1 MSLQPRW
8 YQSEANDAVW
18 KYMAAKSGNP
28 VVVLPTGAGKSLLI
42 ALLIRQAL
50 EFGGRV
56 IVLAHRKELLQQ
68 NADEIRGL
76 IPGVDVGIYSAGLK
90 SREIHNAV
98 VVAGIQSVFR
108 KAEDLGRRHLILVD
122 EAHLI
127 SDLEESMYGQFLA
140 AMKANEGLRIVGLTA
155 TAFRTGTGPICGP
168 ERIFQRVV
176 FEAKT
181 AQLIAEGFL
190 CPITNKVAEA
200 EVNTDKVGLRGG
212 EFVESEM
219 QAAFD
224 VDEKVQ
230 AACAEILDKTQERHS
245 ILVFASGIHHA
256 EQIAELLP
264 GSAVVTGETLP
275 IERAETLRRFV
286 AGELRF
292 LVNVDVL
299 STGFNAR
306 CVDAIA
312 ILRAT
317 MSPGLFCQ
325 MVGRG
330 LRLHESKA
338 NCIAEG
344 QRVLTDHGLVE
355 IQNITEAMKIWDG
368 IEFVSHCGI
377 VLRGEMPV
385 ISYAGLIATEDH
397 NVWTKEGWKKTGE
410 CSIKQIPIA
419 VTGMDRKGIKLSDG
433 YFRDSYSCWREEQA
447 VFNDHVQRVWE
458 KRKEGS
464 GHNKVK
470 NGWMQK
476 VWKKTQLSK
485 ALFRCSKMAA
495 DAMYIRKG
503 KVHKPQQQLMEKLWR
518 AWNNIRIRFSKFNGC
533 LPDEKLFD
541 HTGSGDRPNQQ
552 RSRLCAGEYSSC
564 ERKSKCEQQERQRRN
579 EKNAQVQNDV
589 STCELRGQHFSTPTN
604 DHDVCGGNCK
614 IQQKVMQAKRRV
626 WDIVNCGPRNRF
638 TCEGLLVSNCTLLD
652 FGGNIAR
659 HGSIDDENFGRSEGK
674 GRAGVAAENGR
685 GKRCP
690 SCELD
695 VSPSTVV
702 CPECNFIFPR
712 ERELKHDITADETS
726 QLTGATPPEEWE
738 VRDVVVRVHTK
749 KDDSEAPQTV
759 RVDYVCNPI
768 KSSKIDNDCKYQCG
782 ATTGTTRTNGPHVE
796 LICDGCG
803 KHQKFVPKS
812 SVEQAG
818 NLATITIPEWTCP
831 GHQGFA
837 RLKFLAWWDAR
848 SLCDPPDNAT
858 DAVALI
864 NMGVCR
870 RPVRITT
877 KKDGRWHRITECA
890 FESEKPTELAQ
901 QEETKVYSGIED
913 DCPF

>member
-1 MSLQPRW
+1 MLTPRW
-8 YQSEANDAVW
+8 YQSQANAAVW
-18 KYMAAKSGNP
+18 EYLGSKSGNC
-28 VVVLPTGAGKSLLI
+28 VAVLPTGAGKSLLI
-42 ALLIRQAL
+42 ALLIQQAL

-56 IVLAHRKELLQQ
+56 VVLAHRKELLQQ

-90 SREIHNAV
+90 KKEIHNAV

-108 KAEDLGRRHLILVD
+108 KAEDLGRRHLVLVD
-122 EAHLI
+122 ECHLC
-127 SDLEESMYGQFLA
+127 SDLEESMYSMFLN
-140 AMKANEGLRIVGLTA
+140 AMKQQEGLRIVGLSA
-155 TAFRTGTGPICGP
+155 TPFRTGTGPICGP
-168 ERIFQRVV
+168 DRIFQRVV

-230 AACAEILDKTQERHS
+230 AACAEILEKTQGRHS
-245 ILVFASGIHHA
+245 VLVFASGIHHA

-299 STGFNAR
+299 TTGFNAK

-377 VLRGEMPV
+377 VLRGEKPV
-385 ISYAGLIATEDH
+385 IVYAGLTSTGDH
-397 NVWTKEGWKKTGE
+397 NVWTKEGWKKAGE
-410 CSIKQIPIA
+410 CAVKQIPVA
-419 VTGMDRKGIKLSDG
+419 VTGMAELEIKLSDC
-433 YFRDSYSCWREEQA
+433 YFRNSYSSWQEEQA
-447 VFNDHVQRVWE
+447 VLDDCLRGVREERE
-458 KRKEGS
+458 KGC
-464 GHNKVK
+464 GYTQNK
-470 NGWMQK
+470 NCWLQE
-476 VWKKTQLSK
+476 VWKKTKLSE
-485 ALFRCSKMAA
+485 AVSWCSEMAFSK
-495 DAMYIRKG
+495 MYIRKG
-503 KVHKPQQQLMEKLWR
+503 QVHKPQQQLMEKLWR

-533 LPDEKLFD
+533 LPDGKLFD

-552 RSRLCAGEYSSC
+552 RSGLCAREYQGREC
-564 ERKSKCEQQERQRRN
+564 KAECEQQERQRRN
-579 EKNAQVQNDV
+579 STNAQVQAHV
-589 STCELRGQHFSTPTN
+589 SRNKICGQHVIWTSKDN
-604 DHDVCGGNCK
+604 DFQGSHLKVSH
-614 IQQKVMQAKRRV
+614 KVMQAKRRV

-759 RVDYVCNPI
+759 RVDYVC
-768 KSSKIDNDCKYQCG
+768 
-782 ATTGTTRTNGPHVE
+782 
-796 LICDGCG
+796 G
-803 KHQKFVPKS
+803 KAGVK
-812 SVEQAG
+812 G
-818 NLATITIPEWTCP
+818 NLTTITIPEWICP
-831 GHQGFA
+831 GHPSGNFA
-837 RLKFLAWWDAR
+837 RSKFLAWWDAR

-858 DAVALI
+858 DAVLLI

-913 DCPF
+913 DLPF

>member
-1 MSLQPRW
+1 MEKVTLTPRY
-8 YQSEANDAVW
+8 YQSEGNAAVW
-18 KYMAAKSGNP
+18 AYMAAKSGNP

-42 ALLIRQAL
+42 ALLIQQAL

-56 IVLAHRKELLQQ
+56 VVLAHRKELLQQ

-98 VVAGIQSVFR
+98 VVAGIQSVYR

-168 ERIFQRVV
+168 DRIFQRVV

-212 EFVESEM
+212 EFIESEL

-230 AACAEILDKTQERHS
+230 AACAEILEKTQDRHS

-299 STGFNAR
+299 TTGFNAK

-330 LRLHESKA
+330 LRLHESK
-338 NCIAEG
+338 
-344 QRVLTDHGLVE
+344 
-355 IQNITEAMKIWDG
+355 QNT
-368 IEFVSHCGI
+368 
-377 VLRGEMPV
+377 L
-385 ISYAGLIATEDH
+385 
-397 NVWTKEGWKKTGE
+397 
-410 CSIKQIPIA
+410 
-419 VTGMDRKGIKLSDG
+419 
-433 YFRDSYSCWREEQA
+433 
-447 VFNDHVQRVWE
+447 
-458 KRKEGS
+458 
-464 GHNKVK
+464 
-470 NGWMQK
+470 
-476 VWKKTQLSK
+476 
-485 ALFRCSKMAA
+485 
-495 DAMYIRKG
+495 
-503 KVHKPQQQLMEKLWR
+503 
-518 AWNNIRIRFSKFNGC
+518 
-533 LPDEKLFD
+533 
-541 HTGSGDRPNQQ
+541 
-552 RSRLCAGEYSSC
+552 
-564 ERKSKCEQQERQRRN
+564 
-579 EKNAQVQNDV
+579 
-589 STCELRGQHFSTPTN
+589 
-604 DHDVCGGNCK
+604 
-614 IQQKVMQAKRRV
+614 
-626 WDIVNCGPRNRF
+626 
-638 TCEGLLVSNCTLLD
+638 LLD

-674 GRAGVAAENGR
+674 GRDGVAAQNGR
-685 GKRCP
+685 GKKCP
-690 SCELD
+690 ACELD
-695 VSPSTVV
+695 VAVASTV
-702 CPECNFIFPR
+702 CPECNFLFPR
-712 ERELKHDITADETS
+712 NIEPKHETTADETS
-726 QLTGATPPEEWE
+726 QLTGAMPPEEW
-738 VRDVVVRVHTK
+738 DVKDVIVKVHTK
-749 KDDSEAPQTV
+749 KDDEEAPQTV
-759 RVDYVCNPI
+759 RVDYVV
-768 KSSKIDNDCKYQCG
+768 SK
-782 ATTGTTRTNGPHVE
+782 TGE
-796 LICDGCG
+796 
-803 KHQKFVPKS
+803 
-812 SVEQAG
+812 AG
-818 NLATITIPEWTCP
+818 NLAQHVIPEWVCP
-831 GHQGFA
+831 GHTGFA
-837 RLKFLAWWDAR
+837 RSKFLAWWDAR
-848 SLCDPPDNAT
+848 SICDPPDNAP

-864 NMGVCR
+864 NIGVCR

-901 QEETKVYSGIED
+901 QEETRVFSGVED

>member
-1 MSLQPRW
+1 MLAPRW
-8 YQSEANDAVW
+8 YQSQANAAVW
-18 KYMAAKSGNP
+18 EYLGSKSGNC
-28 VVVLPTGAGKSLLI
+28 VAVLPTGAGKSLLI
-42 ALLIRQAL
+42 ALLIQQAL

-56 IVLAHRKELLQQ
+56 VVLAHRKELLQQ

-98 VVAGIQSVFR
+98 VVAGIQSVYR

-155 TAFRTGTGPICGP
+155 TPFRTGAGPICGP
-168 ERIFQRVV
+168 DRIFQRVV

-200 EVNTDKVGLRGG
+200 EVNTDEVSLRGG

-275 IERAETLRRFV
+275 IERAEILRRFV

-299 STGFNAR
+299 TTGFNAK

-338 NCIAEG
+338 NC
-344 QRVLTDHGLVE
+344 L
-355 IQNITEAMKIWDG
+355 
-368 IEFVSHCGI
+368 
-377 VLRGEMPV
+377 
-385 ISYAGLIATEDH
+385 
-397 NVWTKEGWKKTGE
+397 
-410 CSIKQIPIA
+410 
-419 VTGMDRKGIKLSDG
+419 
-433 YFRDSYSCWREEQA
+433 
-447 VFNDHVQRVWE
+447 
-458 KRKEGS
+458 
-464 GHNKVK
+464 
-470 NGWMQK
+470 
-476 VWKKTQLSK
+476 
-485 ALFRCSKMAA
+485 
-495 DAMYIRKG
+495 
-503 KVHKPQQQLMEKLWR
+503 
-518 AWNNIRIRFSKFNGC
+518 
-533 LPDEKLFD
+533 
-541 HTGSGDRPNQQ
+541 
-552 RSRLCAGEYSSC
+552 
-564 ERKSKCEQQERQRRN
+564 
-579 EKNAQVQNDV
+579 
-589 STCELRGQHFSTPTN
+589 
-604 DHDVCGGNCK
+604 
-614 IQQKVMQAKRRV
+614 
-626 WDIVNCGPRNRF
+626 
-638 TCEGLLVSNCTLLD
+638 LLD

-759 RVDYVCNPI
+759 RVDYVC
-768 KSSKIDNDCKYQCG
+768 
-782 ATTGTTRTNGPHVE
+782 
-796 LICDGCG
+796 G
-803 KHQKFVPKS
+803 KAGVK
-812 SVEQAG
+812 G
-818 NLATITIPEWTCP
+818 NLTTITIPEWICP
-831 GHQGFA
+831 GHPSGNFA

-890 FESEKPTELAQ
+890 FELEKPTELAQ
-901 QEETKVYSGIED
+901 QEETKVFSGID
-913 DCPF
+913 DDLPF

>member
-1 MSLQPRW
+1 MQARW
-8 YQSEANDAVW
+8 YQQQANDSVW
-18 KYMAAKSGNP
+18 KYLAEKQGNC
-28 VVVLPTGAGKSLLI
+28 VVSLPTGAGKSLVIAMLI
-42 ALLIRQAL
+42 QQAL
-50 EFGGRV
+50 QFGAKIV
-56 IVLAHRKELLQQ
+56 VLAHRKELLQQ

-90 SREIHNAV
+90 KKEIHNAV

-122 EAHLI
+122 ECHLV
-127 SDLEESMYGQFLA
+127 SELEESMYKTFLQ
-140 AMKANEGLRIVGLTA
+140 AMLVNEGLRIVGLSA
-155 TAFRTGTGPICGP
+155 TPFRTGAGPICGP
-168 ERIFQRVV
+168 DRIFQRVV

-200 EVNTDKVGLRGG
+200 EVNTDKIGLRGG

-230 AACAEILDKTQERHS
+230 AACSEILNKTQGRHS
-245 ILVFASGIHHA
+245 VLVFASGVHHA

-299 STGFNAR
+299 TTGFNAR

-330 LRLHESKA
+330 LRLHPSK
-338 NCIAEG
+338 
-344 QRVLTDHGLVE
+344 
-355 IQNITEAMKIWDG
+355 
-368 IEFVSHCGI
+368 
-377 VLRGEMPV
+377 
-385 ISYAGLIATEDH
+385 
-397 NVWTKEGWKKTGE
+397 
-410 CSIKQIPIA
+410 
-419 VTGMDRKGIKLSDG
+419 
-433 YFRDSYSCWREEQA
+433 
-447 VFNDHVQRVWE
+447 
-458 KRKEGS
+458 
-464 GHNKVK
+464 
-470 NGWMQK
+470 
-476 VWKKTQLSK
+476 
-485 ALFRCSKMAA
+485 
-495 DAMYIRKG
+495 
-503 KVHKPQQQLMEKLWR
+503 
-518 AWNNIRIRFSKFNGC
+518 
-533 LPDEKLFD
+533 
-541 HTGSGDRPNQQ
+541 
-552 RSRLCAGEYSSC
+552 
-564 ERKSKCEQQERQRRN
+564 
-579 EKNAQVQNDV
+579 
-589 STCELRGQHFSTPTN
+589 
-604 DHDVCGGNCK
+604 
-614 IQQKVMQAKRRV
+614 
-626 WDIVNCGPRNRF
+626 VNC
-638 TCEGLLVSNCTLLD
+638 LLLD

-659 HGSIDDENFGRSEGK
+659 HGSIDDENFGRSQGS
-674 GRAGVAAENGR
+674 GRAGVAAQNGR
-685 GKRCP
+685 GKQCP

-695 VSPSTVV
+695 VSANAVV

-712 ERELKHDITADETS
+712 ERELKHETTADETS
-726 QLTGATPPEEWE
+726 QLTGAMPPETWD
-738 VRDVVVRVHTK
+738 VKDVVVKVHTK
-749 KDDSEAPQTV
+749 KDDEEAPQTV
-759 RVDYVCNPI
+759 RVDYVV
-768 KSSKIDNDCKYQCG
+768 SK
-782 ATTGTTRTNGPHVE
+782 TGE
-796 LICDGCG
+796 
-803 KHQKFVPKS
+803 
-812 SVEQAG
+812 AG
-818 NLATITIPEWTCP
+818 NLAQHVIPEWTCP

-837 RLKFLAWWDAR
+837 RSKFLAWWDAR

-890 FESEKPTELAQ
+890 FESEKPTEITT
-901 QEETKVYSGIED
+901 EEVRTFSGVDD

>member
-1 MSLQPRW
+1 MKTPVLSPRW
-8 YQSEANDAVW
+8 YQSQANDAVW
-18 KYMAAKSGNP
+18 KYLNEKSGNC
-28 VVVLPTGAGKSLLI
+28 VTVLPTGAGKSLLI
-42 ALLIRQAL
+42 ALLIKQAL

-56 IVLAHRKELLQQ
+56 VVLAHRKELLQQ

-90 SREIHNAV
+90 SREIHNTV

-122 EAHLI
+122 ECHLC
-127 SDLEESMYGQFLA
+127 SDLEESMYSTFLN
-140 AMKANEGLRIVGLTA
+140 AMKQQEGLRIVGLSA
-155 TAFRTGTGPICGP
+155 TPFRTGTGPICGP
-168 ERIFQRVV
+168 DRIFQRIV

-230 AACAEILDKTQERHS
+230 AACAEIIEKTQGRHS
-245 ILVFASGIHHA
+245 VLVFASGVHHA

-264 GSAVVTGETLP
+264 ESAVVTGETLP

-299 STGFNAR
+299 TTGFNAK

-330 LRLHESKA
+330 LRLHE
-338 NCIAEG
+338 G
-344 QRVLTDHGLVE
+344 
-355 IQNITEAMKIWDG
+355 
-368 IEFVSHCGI
+368 
-377 VLRGEMPV
+377 
-385 ISYAGLIATEDH
+385 
-397 NVWTKEGWKKTGE
+397 KT
-410 CSIKQIPIA
+410 
-419 VTGMDRKGIKLSDG
+419 
-433 YFRDSYSCWREEQA
+433 SC
-447 VFNDHVQRVWE
+447 
-458 KRKEGS
+458 
-464 GHNKVK
+464 
-470 NGWMQK
+470 
-476 VWKKTQLSK
+476 L
-485 ALFRCSKMAA
+485 
-495 DAMYIRKG
+495 
-503 KVHKPQQQLMEKLWR
+503 
-518 AWNNIRIRFSKFNGC
+518 
-533 LPDEKLFD
+533 
-541 HTGSGDRPNQQ
+541 
-552 RSRLCAGEYSSC
+552 
-564 ERKSKCEQQERQRRN
+564 
-579 EKNAQVQNDV
+579 
-589 STCELRGQHFSTPTN
+589 
-604 DHDVCGGNCK
+604 
-614 IQQKVMQAKRRV
+614 
-626 WDIVNCGPRNRF
+626 
-638 TCEGLLVSNCTLLD
+638 LLD
-652 FGGNIAR
+652 FGQNISR

-695 VSPSTVV
+695 VSPATVV

-712 ERELKHDITADETS
+712 DRELKHDITADETS
-726 QLTGATPPEEWE
+726 QLTGAIPPEEWE
-738 VRDVVVRVHTK
+738 VKDVVVRVHTK
-749 KDDSEAPQTV
+749 RDDEHAPQTV
-759 RVDYVCNPI
+759 RVDYVCG
-768 KSSKIDNDCKYQCG
+768 K
-782 ATTGTTRTNGPHVE
+782 TGV
-796 LICDGCG
+796 
-803 KHQKFVPKS
+803 
-812 SVEQAG
+812 AG
-818 NLATITIPEWTCP
+818 NLTTILIPEWTCP

-848 SLCDPPDNAT
+848 SICDPPDNAT

-877 KKDGRWHRITECA
+877 KKDGRWHRVTECF
-890 FESEKPTELAQ
+890 FESKKPTELAQ
-901 QEETKVYSGIED
+901 QEETKVFSGID
-913 DCPF
+913 DDLPF

>member
-1 MSLQPRW
+1 MQARW
-8 YQSEANDAVW
+8 YQQQANDSVW
-18 KYMAAKSGNP
+18 KYLAEKQGNC
-28 VVVLPTGAGKSLLI
+28 VVSLPTGAGKSLVIAMLI
-42 ALLIRQAL
+42 QQAL
-50 EFGGRV
+50 QFGAKIV
-56 IVLAHRKELLQQ
+56 VLAHRKELLQQ

-90 SREIHNAV
+90 KKEIHNAV

-122 EAHLI
+122 ECHLV
-127 SDLEESMYGQFLA
+127 SELEESMYKTFLQ
-140 AMKANEGLRIVGLTA
+140 AMLVNEGLRIVGLSA
-155 TAFRTGTGPICGP
+155 TPFRTGAGPICGP
-168 ERIFQRVV
+168 DRIFQRVV

-200 EVNTDKVGLRGG
+200 EVNTDKIGLRGG

-230 AACAEILDKTQERHS
+230 AACSEILNKTQGRHS
-245 ILVFASGIHHA
+245 VLVFASGVHHA

-299 STGFNAR
+299 TTGFNAR

-330 LRLHESKA
+330 LRLHDSKA
-338 NCIAEG
+338 NC
-344 QRVLTDHGLVE
+344 L
-355 IQNITEAMKIWDG
+355 
-368 IEFVSHCGI
+368 
-377 VLRGEMPV
+377 
-385 ISYAGLIATEDH
+385 
-397 NVWTKEGWKKTGE
+397 
-410 CSIKQIPIA
+410 
-419 VTGMDRKGIKLSDG
+419 
-433 YFRDSYSCWREEQA
+433 
-447 VFNDHVQRVWE
+447 
-458 KRKEGS
+458 
-464 GHNKVK
+464 
-470 NGWMQK
+470 
-476 VWKKTQLSK
+476 
-485 ALFRCSKMAA
+485 
-495 DAMYIRKG
+495 
-503 KVHKPQQQLMEKLWR
+503 
-518 AWNNIRIRFSKFNGC
+518 
-533 LPDEKLFD
+533 
-541 HTGSGDRPNQQ
+541 
-552 RSRLCAGEYSSC
+552 
-564 ERKSKCEQQERQRRN
+564 
-579 EKNAQVQNDV
+579 
-589 STCELRGQHFSTPTN
+589 
-604 DHDVCGGNCK
+604 
-614 IQQKVMQAKRRV
+614 
-626 WDIVNCGPRNRF
+626 
-638 TCEGLLVSNCTLLD
+638 LLD

-712 ERELKHDITADETS
+712 ERELKHDITADESS

-759 RVDYVCNPI
+759 RVDYVCI
-768 KSSKIDNDCKYQCG
+768 KN
-782 ATTGTTRTNGPHVE
+782 GTE
-796 LICDGCG
+796 
-803 KHQKFVPKS
+803 
-812 SVEQAG
+812 G
-818 NLATITIPEWTCP
+818 NLATITIPEWVCP

-837 RLKFLAWWDAR
+837 RSKFLAWWDAR
-848 SLCDPPDNAT
+848 SLCDPPDNAA

-901 QEETKVYSGIED
+901 QEETRIYSGIED

>member
-1 MSLQPRW
+1 VSLQPRW

-18 KYMAAKSGNP
+18 KYLNEKSGNC

-42 ALLIRQAL
+42 ALLIQQAL

-56 IVLAHRKELLQQ
+56 VVLAHRKELLQQ

-98 VVAGIQSVFR
+98 VVAGIQSVYR
-108 KAEDLGRRHLILVD
+108 KAEDLGRRHLVIVD

-155 TAFRTGTGPICGP
+155 TPFRTGAGPICGP

-230 AACAEILDKTQERHS
+230 AACAEIIEKTQDRHS
-245 ILVFASGIHHA
+245 ILVFASGVHHA

-299 STGFNAR
+299 TTGFNAK

-338 NCIAEG
+338 NC
-344 QRVLTDHGLVE
+344 L
-355 IQNITEAMKIWDG
+355 
-368 IEFVSHCGI
+368 
-377 VLRGEMPV
+377 
-385 ISYAGLIATEDH
+385 
-397 NVWTKEGWKKTGE
+397 
-410 CSIKQIPIA
+410 
-419 VTGMDRKGIKLSDG
+419 
-433 YFRDSYSCWREEQA
+433 
-447 VFNDHVQRVWE
+447 
-458 KRKEGS
+458 
-464 GHNKVK
+464 
-470 NGWMQK
+470 
-476 VWKKTQLSK
+476 
-485 ALFRCSKMAA
+485 
-495 DAMYIRKG
+495 
-503 KVHKPQQQLMEKLWR
+503 
-518 AWNNIRIRFSKFNGC
+518 
-533 LPDEKLFD
+533 
-541 HTGSGDRPNQQ
+541 
-552 RSRLCAGEYSSC
+552 
-564 ERKSKCEQQERQRRN
+564 
-579 EKNAQVQNDV
+579 
-589 STCELRGQHFSTPTN
+589 
-604 DHDVCGGNCK
+604 
-614 IQQKVMQAKRRV
+614 
-626 WDIVNCGPRNRF
+626 
-638 TCEGLLVSNCTLLD
+638 LLD

-659 HGSIDDENFGRSEGK
+659 HGSIDDESFGRSEGK

-738 VRDVVVRVHTK
+738 VKDVVVRVHTK

-759 RVDYVCNPI
+759 RVDYICT
-768 KSSKIDNDCKYQCG
+768 K
-782 ATTGTTRTNGPHVE
+782 NGIE
-796 LICDGCG
+796 
-803 KHQKFVPKS
+803 
-812 SVEQAG
+812 G

-837 RLKFLAWWDAR
+837 RSKFLAWWDAR

-858 DAVALI
+858 DAVLLI

-877 KKDGRWHRITECA
+877 KKDGRWHRITECF
-890 FESEKPTELAQ
+890 FESEKPTELQAE
-901 QEETKVYSGIED
+901 EETRVFSGVEED
-913 DCPF
+913 VPF

>member
-1 MSLQPRW
+1 MLSPRW
-8 YQSEANDAVW
+8 YQSQANEAVW
-18 KYMAAKSGNP
+18 KYLNEKSGNP

-42 ALLIRQAL
+42 ALLIQQAL

-56 IVLAHRKELLQQ
+56 VVLAHRKELLQQ

-90 SREIHNAV
+90 SKEIHNAV

-108 KAEDLGRRHLILVD
+108 KADDLGRRHLVIVD
-122 EAHLI
+122 ECHLI
-127 SDLEESMYGQFLA
+127 SDLEESMYQQFFA
-140 AMKANEGLRIVGLTA
+140 GIEQPGLRIVGLTA
-155 TAFRTGTGPICGP
+155 TPFRTGAGPICGP
-168 ERIFQRVV
+168 DRQFQRIV

-190 CPITNKVAEA
+190 CPITNKVADA

-230 AACAEILDKTQERHS
+230 AACAEILEKTQGRHS
-245 ILVFASGIHHA
+245 VLVFASGVHHA

-264 GSAVVTGETLP
+264 DSAVVTGETLP

-299 STGFNAR
+299 TTGFNAK

-330 LRLHESKA
+330 LRLHDSKT
-338 NCIAEG
+338 NC
-344 QRVLTDHGLVE
+344 L
-355 IQNITEAMKIWDG
+355 
-368 IEFVSHCGI
+368 
-377 VLRGEMPV
+377 
-385 ISYAGLIATEDH
+385 
-397 NVWTKEGWKKTGE
+397 
-410 CSIKQIPIA
+410 
-419 VTGMDRKGIKLSDG
+419 
-433 YFRDSYSCWREEQA
+433 
-447 VFNDHVQRVWE
+447 
-458 KRKEGS
+458 
-464 GHNKVK
+464 
-470 NGWMQK
+470 
-476 VWKKTQLSK
+476 
-485 ALFRCSKMAA
+485 
-495 DAMYIRKG
+495 
-503 KVHKPQQQLMEKLWR
+503 
-518 AWNNIRIRFSKFNGC
+518 
-533 LPDEKLFD
+533 
-541 HTGSGDRPNQQ
+541 
-552 RSRLCAGEYSSC
+552 
-564 ERKSKCEQQERQRRN
+564 
-579 EKNAQVQNDV
+579 
-589 STCELRGQHFSTPTN
+589 
-604 DHDVCGGNCK
+604 
-614 IQQKVMQAKRRV
+614 
-626 WDIVNCGPRNRF
+626 
-638 TCEGLLVSNCTLLD
+638 LLD

-674 GRAGVAAENGR
+674 GRAGIAAENGR
-685 GKRCP
+685 GKKCP

-695 VSPSTVV
+695 VSPATVV

-712 ERELKHDITADETS
+712 ERELKHDTTADKSS
-726 QLTGATPPEEWE
+726 QLTGSMPPEEWD
-738 VRDVVVRVHTK
+738 VKDVVVRVHTK
-749 KDDSEAPQTV
+749 KDDGEAPQTV
-759 RVDYVCNPI
+759 RVDYVCT
-768 KSSKIDNDCKYQCG
+768 KKGES
-782 ATTGTTRTNGPHVE
+782 
-796 LICDGCG
+796 
-803 KHQKFVPKS
+803 
-812 SVEQAG
+812 G
-818 NLATITIPEWTCP
+818 NLATITIAEWTCP

-837 RLKFLAWWDAR
+837 RSKFLAWWDAR

-877 KKDGRWHRITECA
+877 KKDGRWHRITECF

-901 QEETKVYSGIED
+901 QEETKVFSGVDD

>member
-1 MSLQPRW
+1 MEMPTHEPRW
-8 YQSEANDAVW
+8 YQSQANDAVW
-18 KYMAAKSGNP
+18 KYLAEKQGNP

-56 IVLAHRKELLQQ
+56 VVLAHRKELLQQ
-68 NADEIRGL
+68 NADEIRAS

-90 SREIHNAV
+90 KKEIHNAV

-108 KAEDLGRRHLILVD
+108 KAEDLGRRHLVLVD
-122 EAHLI
+122 ECHLC
-127 SDLEESMYGQFLA
+127 SDLEESMYSMFLN
-140 AMKANEGLRIVGLTA
+140 AMKQQEGLRVVGLSA
-155 TAFRTGTGPICGP
+155 TPFRTGTGPICGP
-168 ERIFQRVV
+168 DRIFQRIV

-230 AACAEILDKTQERHS
+230 AACVEILAKCVNRHS
-245 ILVFASGIHHA
+245 VLVFASGIHHA

-299 STGFNAR
+299 TTGFNAR

-330 LRLHESKA
+330 LRLHESK
-338 NCIAEG
+338 
-344 QRVLTDHGLVE
+344 
-355 IQNITEAMKIWDG
+355 QNA
-368 IEFVSHCGI
+368 F
-377 VLRGEMPV
+377 
-385 ISYAGLIATEDH
+385 
-397 NVWTKEGWKKTGE
+397 
-410 CSIKQIPIA
+410 
-419 VTGMDRKGIKLSDG
+419 
-433 YFRDSYSCWREEQA
+433 
-447 VFNDHVQRVWE
+447 
-458 KRKEGS
+458 
-464 GHNKVK
+464 
-470 NGWMQK
+470 
-476 VWKKTQLSK
+476 
-485 ALFRCSKMAA
+485 
-495 DAMYIRKG
+495 
-503 KVHKPQQQLMEKLWR
+503 
-518 AWNNIRIRFSKFNGC
+518 
-533 LPDEKLFD
+533 
-541 HTGSGDRPNQQ
+541 
-552 RSRLCAGEYSSC
+552 
-564 ERKSKCEQQERQRRN
+564 
-579 EKNAQVQNDV
+579 
-589 STCELRGQHFSTPTN
+589 
-604 DHDVCGGNCK
+604 
-614 IQQKVMQAKRRV
+614 
-626 WDIVNCGPRNRF
+626 
-638 TCEGLLVSNCTLLD
+638 LLD

-659 HGSIDDENFGRSEGK
+659 HGSIDDEDFGRSEGK

-685 GKRCP
+685 GKKCP

-726 QLTGATPPEEWE
+726 QLTGATPLEEWE
-738 VRDVVVRVHTK
+738 VRDVIVRVHTK
-749 KDDSEAPQTV
+749 KDDDEAPQTV
-759 RVDYVCNPI
+759 RVDYVCA
-768 KSSKIDNDCKYQCG
+768 KEG
-782 ATTGTTRTNGPHVE
+782 A
-796 LICDGCG
+796 
-803 KHQKFVPKS
+803 S
-812 SVEQAG
+812 G
-818 NLATITIPEWTCP
+818 NLTTITIPEWTCP

-848 SLCDPPDNAT
+848 SICDPPDNAT
-858 DAVALI
+858 DAVLLI

-890 FESEKPTELAQ
+890 FELEKPTSLAQ
-901 QEETKVYSGIED
+901 QEEAKVCSGIED
-913 DCPF
+913 DLPF

>member
-1 MSLQPRW
+1 MLTPRW
-8 YQSEANDAVW
+8 YQSQANSAVW
-18 KYMAAKSGNP
+18 EYLGSKSGNC

-42 ALLIRQAL
+42 ALLIQQAL

-90 SREIHNAV
+90 KREITNAV

-108 KAEDLGRRHLILVD
+108 KAEDLGRRHLVIVD

-155 TAFRTGTGPICGP
+155 TPFRTGAGPICGP
-168 ERIFQRVV
+168 DRIFQRVV

-181 AQLIAEGFL
+181 AQLITEGFL
-190 CPITNKVAEA
+190 CPITNKVADA
-200 EVNTDKVGLRGG
+200 EVNTDKVSLRGG

-230 AACAEILDKTQERHS
+230 AACAEILEKTQGRHS
-245 ILVFASGIHHA
+245 VLVFASGVHHA

-299 STGFNAR
+299 TTGFNAK

-330 LRLHESKA
+330 LRLHDSKA
-338 NCIAEG
+338 NC
-344 QRVLTDHGLVE
+344 L
-355 IQNITEAMKIWDG
+355 
-368 IEFVSHCGI
+368 
-377 VLRGEMPV
+377 
-385 ISYAGLIATEDH
+385 
-397 NVWTKEGWKKTGE
+397 
-410 CSIKQIPIA
+410 
-419 VTGMDRKGIKLSDG
+419 
-433 YFRDSYSCWREEQA
+433 
-447 VFNDHVQRVWE
+447 
-458 KRKEGS
+458 
-464 GHNKVK
+464 
-470 NGWMQK
+470 
-476 VWKKTQLSK
+476 
-485 ALFRCSKMAA
+485 
-495 DAMYIRKG
+495 
-503 KVHKPQQQLMEKLWR
+503 
-518 AWNNIRIRFSKFNGC
+518 
-533 LPDEKLFD
+533 
-541 HTGSGDRPNQQ
+541 
-552 RSRLCAGEYSSC
+552 
-564 ERKSKCEQQERQRRN
+564 
-579 EKNAQVQNDV
+579 
-589 STCELRGQHFSTPTN
+589 
-604 DHDVCGGNCK
+604 
-614 IQQKVMQAKRRV
+614 
-626 WDIVNCGPRNRF
+626 
-638 TCEGLLVSNCTLLD
+638 LLD

-712 ERELKHDITADETS
+712 ERELKHDTTADESS
-726 QLTGATPPEEWE
+726 QLTGATPPEEWD
-738 VRDVVVRVHTK
+738 VKDVVVRVHTK

-759 RVDYVCNPI
+759 RVDYVCTKN
-768 KSSKIDNDCKYQCG
+768 
-782 ATTGTTRTNGPHVE
+782 GTE
-796 LICDGCG
+796 
-803 KHQKFVPKS
+803 
-812 SVEQAG
+812 G

-837 RLKFLAWWDAR
+837 RSKFLAWWDAR

-877 KKDGRWHRITECA
+877 KKDGRWHRITECF
-890 FESEKPTELAQ
+890 FESEKPTEITT
-901 QEETKVYSGIED
+901 EEVRTFSGVDD

>member
-1 MSLQPRW
+1 MLAPRW
-8 YQSEANDAVW
+8 YQSQANAAVW
-18 KYMAAKSGNP
+18 EYLGSKSGNC
-28 VVVLPTGAGKSLLI
+28 VAVLPTGAGKSLLI
-42 ALLIRQAL
+42 ALLIQQAL

-56 IVLAHRKELLQQ
+56 VVLAHRKELLQQ

-90 SREIHNAV
+90 KKEIHNAV

-108 KAEDLGRRHLILVD
+108 KAEDLGRRHLVIVD

-127 SDLEESMYGQFLA
+127 SDLEESMYGQFLG

-155 TAFRTGTGPICGP
+155 TPFRTGAGPICGP

-224 VDEKVQ
+224 VDEKVW
-230 AACAEILDKTQERHS
+230 AACLEILDKTKDRNS
-245 ILVFASGIHHA
+245 VLIFASGVHHA
-256 EQIAELLP
+256 EQIAETINAMVL
-264 GSAVVTGETLP
+264 GEVATVVTGETLP

-299 STGFNAR
+299 TTGFNAR

-330 LRLHESKA
+330 LRLHDSKT
-338 NCIAEG
+338 NC
-344 QRVLTDHGLVE
+344 L
-355 IQNITEAMKIWDG
+355 
-368 IEFVSHCGI
+368 
-377 VLRGEMPV
+377 
-385 ISYAGLIATEDH
+385 
-397 NVWTKEGWKKTGE
+397 
-410 CSIKQIPIA
+410 
-419 VTGMDRKGIKLSDG
+419 
-433 YFRDSYSCWREEQA
+433 
-447 VFNDHVQRVWE
+447 
-458 KRKEGS
+458 
-464 GHNKVK
+464 
-470 NGWMQK
+470 
-476 VWKKTQLSK
+476 
-485 ALFRCSKMAA
+485 
-495 DAMYIRKG
+495 
-503 KVHKPQQQLMEKLWR
+503 
-518 AWNNIRIRFSKFNGC
+518 
-533 LPDEKLFD
+533 
-541 HTGSGDRPNQQ
+541 
-552 RSRLCAGEYSSC
+552 
-564 ERKSKCEQQERQRRN
+564 
-579 EKNAQVQNDV
+579 
-589 STCELRGQHFSTPTN
+589 
-604 DHDVCGGNCK
+604 
-614 IQQKVMQAKRRV
+614 
-626 WDIVNCGPRNRF
+626 
-638 TCEGLLVSNCTLLD
+638 LLD

-712 ERELKHDITADETS
+712 EREMKHDITADETS
-726 QLTGATPPEEWE
+726 QLTGATPPEEWD
-738 VRDVVVRVHTK
+738 VKDVVVRVHTK

-759 RVDYVCNPI
+759 RVDYVCTKN
-768 KSSKIDNDCKYQCG
+768 
-782 ATTGTTRTNGPHVE
+782 GTE
-796 LICDGCG
+796 
-803 KHQKFVPKS
+803 
-812 SVEQAG
+812 G

-877 KKDGRWHRITECA
+877 KKDGRWHRITECF

>member
-1 MSLQPRW
+1 MTGTLQPRW
-8 YQSEANDAVW
+8 YQSQANAAVW
-18 KYMAAKSGNP
+18 EYLGSKSGNC
-28 VVVLPTGAGKSLLI
+28 VAVLPTGAGKSLLI

-56 IVLAHRKELLQQ
+56 VVLAHRKELLQQ

-98 VVAGIQSVFR
+98 VVAGIQSVYR

-155 TAFRTGTGPICGP
+155 TPFRTGAGPICGP
-168 ERIFQRVV
+168 DRIFQRVV

-230 AACAEILDKTQERHS
+230 AACAEIIEKTQDRHS
-245 ILVFASGIHHA
+245 ILVFASGVHHA

-286 AGELRF
+286 VGELRF

-299 STGFNAR
+299 TTGFNAK

-330 LRLHESKA
+330 LRLHDSKT
-338 NCIAEG
+338 NC
-344 QRVLTDHGLVE
+344 L
-355 IQNITEAMKIWDG
+355 
-368 IEFVSHCGI
+368 
-377 VLRGEMPV
+377 
-385 ISYAGLIATEDH
+385 
-397 NVWTKEGWKKTGE
+397 
-410 CSIKQIPIA
+410 
-419 VTGMDRKGIKLSDG
+419 
-433 YFRDSYSCWREEQA
+433 
-447 VFNDHVQRVWE
+447 
-458 KRKEGS
+458 
-464 GHNKVK
+464 
-470 NGWMQK
+470 
-476 VWKKTQLSK
+476 
-485 ALFRCSKMAA
+485 
-495 DAMYIRKG
+495 
-503 KVHKPQQQLMEKLWR
+503 
-518 AWNNIRIRFSKFNGC
+518 
-533 LPDEKLFD
+533 
-541 HTGSGDRPNQQ
+541 
-552 RSRLCAGEYSSC
+552 
-564 ERKSKCEQQERQRRN
+564 
-579 EKNAQVQNDV
+579 
-589 STCELRGQHFSTPTN
+589 
-604 DHDVCGGNCK
+604 
-614 IQQKVMQAKRRV
+614 
-626 WDIVNCGPRNRF
+626 
-638 TCEGLLVSNCTLLD
+638 LLD

-659 HGSIDDENFGRSEGK
+659 HGSIDDESFGRSEGK
-674 GRAGVAAENGR
+674 GRDGVAAQNGR
-685 GKRCP
+685 GKKCP

-712 ERELKHDITADETS
+712 ERELKHDTTADESS
-726 QLTGATPPEEWE
+726 QLTGATPPEEWD
-738 VRDVVVRVHTK
+738 VKDVVVRVHTK

-759 RVDYVCNPI
+759 RVDYVCT
-768 KSSKIDNDCKYQCG
+768 K
-782 ATTGTTRTNGPHVE
+782 NGIE
-796 LICDGCG
+796 
-803 KHQKFVPKS
+803 
-812 SVEQAG
+812 G

-837 RLKFLAWWDAR
+837 RSKFLAWWDAR

-877 KKDGRWHRITECA
+877 KKDGRWHRITECF

-901 QEETKVYSGIED
+901 QEETRVFSGVDD

>member
-1 MSLQPRW
+1 MKTPVLSPRW
-8 YQSEANDAVW
+8 YQSQANDAVW
-18 KYMAAKSGNP
+18 KYLNEKSGNC
-28 VVVLPTGAGKSLLI
+28 VTVLPTGAGKSLLI
-42 ALLIRQAL
+42 ALLIKQAL

-56 IVLAHRKELLQQ
+56 VVLAHRKELLQQ

-90 SREIHNAV
+90 SREIHNTV

-122 EAHLI
+122 ECHLC
-127 SDLEESMYGQFLA
+127 SDLEESMYSTFLN
-140 AMKANEGLRIVGLTA
+140 AMKQQEGLRIVGLSA
-155 TAFRTGTGPICGP
+155 TPFRTGTGPICGP
-168 ERIFQRVV
+168 DRIFQRIV

-230 AACAEILDKTQERHS
+230 AACAEIIEKTQGRHS
-245 ILVFASGIHHA
+245 VLVFASGVHHA

-264 GSAVVTGETLP
+264 ESAVVTGETLP

-299 STGFNAR
+299 TTGFNAR

-330 LRLHESKA
+330 LRLHESK
-338 NCIAEG
+338 
-344 QRVLTDHGLVE
+344 
-355 IQNITEAMKIWDG
+355 QNT
-368 IEFVSHCGI
+368 
-377 VLRGEMPV
+377 
-385 ISYAGLIATEDH
+385 Y
-397 NVWTKEGWKKTGE
+397 
-410 CSIKQIPIA
+410 
-419 VTGMDRKGIKLSDG
+419 
-433 YFRDSYSCWREEQA
+433 
-447 VFNDHVQRVWE
+447 
-458 KRKEGS
+458 
-464 GHNKVK
+464 
-470 NGWMQK
+470 
-476 VWKKTQLSK
+476 
-485 ALFRCSKMAA
+485 
-495 DAMYIRKG
+495 
-503 KVHKPQQQLMEKLWR
+503 
-518 AWNNIRIRFSKFNGC
+518 
-533 LPDEKLFD
+533 
-541 HTGSGDRPNQQ
+541 
-552 RSRLCAGEYSSC
+552 
-564 ERKSKCEQQERQRRN
+564 
-579 EKNAQVQNDV
+579 
-589 STCELRGQHFSTPTN
+589 
-604 DHDVCGGNCK
+604 
-614 IQQKVMQAKRRV
+614 
-626 WDIVNCGPRNRF
+626 
-638 TCEGLLVSNCTLLD
+638 LLD
-652 FGGNIAR
+652 FGGNISR
-659 HGSIDDENFGRSEGK
+659 FGSIDDENFGRSEGK

-695 VSPSTVV
+695 VSPATVV

-712 ERELKHDITADETS
+712 DRQLKHDITADETS
-726 QLTGATPPEEWE
+726 QLTGAIPPEEWE
-738 VRDVVVRVHTK
+738 VKDVVVRVHTK
-749 KDDSEAPQTV
+749 RDDEHAPQTV
-759 RVDYVCNPI
+759 RVDYVCG
-768 KSSKIDNDCKYQCG
+768 K
-782 ATTGTTRTNGPHVE
+782 TGVT
-796 LICDGCG
+796 
-803 KHQKFVPKS
+803 
-812 SVEQAG
+812 G
-818 NLATITIPEWTCP
+818 NLTTILIPEWTCP

-848 SLCDPPDNAT
+848 SICDPPDNAT

-877 KKDGRWHRITECA
+877 KKDGRWHRVTECF
-890 FESEKPTELAQ
+890 FESKKPTELAQ
-901 QEETKVYSGIED
+901 QEETKVFSGID
-913 DCPF
+913 DDLPF

>member
-1 MSLQPRW
+1 MKTPALSPRW

-18 KYMAAKSGNP
+18 KYLNEKSGNC
-28 VVVLPTGAGKSLLI
+28 VTVLPTGAGKSLLI

-56 IVLAHRKELLQQ
+56 VVLAHRKELLQQ

-122 EAHLI
+122 ECHLC
-127 SDLEESMYGQFLA
+127 SDLEESMYSMFLN
-140 AMKANEGLRIVGLTA
+140 AMKQQEGLRIVGLSA
-155 TAFRTGTGPICGP
+155 TPFRTGTGPICGP
-168 ERIFQRVV
+168 DRIFQRVV

-230 AACAEILDKTQERHS
+230 AACAEILEKTQGRHS
-245 ILVFASGIHHA
+245 VLVFASGVHHA

-264 GSAVVTGETLP
+264 DSAVVTGETLP
-275 IERAETLRRFV
+275 IERDAILSRFKR
-286 AGELRF
+286 GELRF

-299 STGFNAR
+299 TTGFNAR
-306 CVDAIA
+306 NIDAIA

-330 LRLHESKA
+330 LRLHESKI
-338 NCIAEG
+338 NC
-344 QRVLTDHGLVE
+344 L
-355 IQNITEAMKIWDG
+355 
-368 IEFVSHCGI
+368 
-377 VLRGEMPV
+377 
-385 ISYAGLIATEDH
+385 
-397 NVWTKEGWKKTGE
+397 
-410 CSIKQIPIA
+410 
-419 VTGMDRKGIKLSDG
+419 
-433 YFRDSYSCWREEQA
+433 
-447 VFNDHVQRVWE
+447 
-458 KRKEGS
+458 
-464 GHNKVK
+464 
-470 NGWMQK
+470 
-476 VWKKTQLSK
+476 
-485 ALFRCSKMAA
+485 
-495 DAMYIRKG
+495 
-503 KVHKPQQQLMEKLWR
+503 
-518 AWNNIRIRFSKFNGC
+518 
-533 LPDEKLFD
+533 
-541 HTGSGDRPNQQ
+541 
-552 RSRLCAGEYSSC
+552 
-564 ERKSKCEQQERQRRN
+564 
-579 EKNAQVQNDV
+579 
-589 STCELRGQHFSTPTN
+589 
-604 DHDVCGGNCK
+604 
-614 IQQKVMQAKRRV
+614 
-626 WDIVNCGPRNRF
+626 
-638 TCEGLLVSNCTLLD
+638 LLD

-674 GRAGVAAENGR
+674 SGRAGVAAENGR

-712 ERELKHDITADETS
+712 DRELKHDITADETS

-738 VRDVVVRVHTK
+738 VKDVVVRVHTK
-749 KDDSEAPQTV
+749 RDDEQAPQTV
-759 RVDYVCNPI
+759 RVDYVCG
-768 KSSKIDNDCKYQCG
+768 K
-782 ATTGTTRTNGPHVE
+782 TGV
-796 LICDGCG
+796 
-803 KHQKFVPKS
+803 
-812 SVEQAG
+812 AG
-818 NLATITIPEWTCP
+818 NLTMITIPEWTCP

-848 SLCDPPDNAT
+848 SICDPPDNAT
-858 DAVALI
+858 DAVLLI

-877 KKDGRWHRITECA
+877 KKDGRWHRITECF

-913 DCPF
+913 DLPF

>member
-8 YQSEANDAVW
+8 YQSDANDAVW
-18 KYMAAKSGNP
+18 KYLSEKSGNC

-42 ALLIRQAL
+42 ALLIQQAL

-56 IVLAHRKELLQQ
+56 VVLAHRKELLQQ

-108 KAEDLGRRHLILVD
+108 KAEDLGRRQMVLID
-122 EAHLI
+122 ECHLI
-127 SDLEESMYGQFLA
+127 SDLEESMYQQFFA
-140 AMKANEGLRIVGLTA
+140 GINQPGLRLVGLSA
-155 TAFRTGTGPICGP
+155 TPFRTGTGPICGP
-168 ERIFQRVV
+168 DRQFQRIV

-190 CPITNKVAEA
+190 CPITNKVADA

-230 AACAEILDKTQERHS
+230 AACAEIIEKTQGRHS
-245 ILVFASGIHHA
+245 VLVFASGVHHA

-264 GSAVVTGETLP
+264 DSAVVTGETLP

-299 STGFNAR
+299 TTGFNAK

-330 LRLHESKA
+330 LRLHESKT
-338 NCIAEG
+338 NC
-344 QRVLTDHGLVE
+344 L
-355 IQNITEAMKIWDG
+355 
-368 IEFVSHCGI
+368 
-377 VLRGEMPV
+377 
-385 ISYAGLIATEDH
+385 
-397 NVWTKEGWKKTGE
+397 
-410 CSIKQIPIA
+410 
-419 VTGMDRKGIKLSDG
+419 
-433 YFRDSYSCWREEQA
+433 
-447 VFNDHVQRVWE
+447 
-458 KRKEGS
+458 
-464 GHNKVK
+464 
-470 NGWMQK
+470 
-476 VWKKTQLSK
+476 
-485 ALFRCSKMAA
+485 
-495 DAMYIRKG
+495 
-503 KVHKPQQQLMEKLWR
+503 
-518 AWNNIRIRFSKFNGC
+518 
-533 LPDEKLFD
+533 
-541 HTGSGDRPNQQ
+541 
-552 RSRLCAGEYSSC
+552 
-564 ERKSKCEQQERQRRN
+564 
-579 EKNAQVQNDV
+579 
-589 STCELRGQHFSTPTN
+589 
-604 DHDVCGGNCK
+604 
-614 IQQKVMQAKRRV
+614 
-626 WDIVNCGPRNRF
+626 
-638 TCEGLLVSNCTLLD
+638 LLD

-685 GKRCP
+685 GKKCP

-712 ERELKHDITADETS
+712 ERELKHDTTADESS
-726 QLTGATPPEEWE
+726 QLTGSMPPEEWE
-738 VRDVVVRVHTK
+738 VKDVVVRVHTK
-749 KDDSEAPQTV
+749 KDDGEAPQTV
-759 RVDYVCNPI
+759 RVDYVCT
-768 KSSKIDNDCKYQCG
+768 KEGES
-782 ATTGTTRTNGPHVE
+782 
-796 LICDGCG
+796 
-803 KHQKFVPKS
+803 
-812 SVEQAG
+812 G
-818 NLATITIPEWTCP
+818 NLATITIAEWTCP

-870 RPVRITT
+870 KPVRITT
-877 KKDGRWHRITECA
+877 KKDGRWHRITECF
-890 FESEKPTELAQ
+890 FESDKPTELAQ
-901 QEETKVYSGIED
+901 QEETKVFSGIED
-913 DCPF
+913 DLPF

>member
-1 MSLQPRW
+1 MKTPVLSPRW
-8 YQSEANDAVW
+8 YQSQANDAVW
-18 KYMAAKSGNP
+18 KYLNEKSGNC
-28 VVVLPTGAGKSLLI
+28 VTVLPTGAGKSLLI

-56 IVLAHRKELLQQ
+56 VVLAHRKELLQQ

-90 SREIHNAV
+90 SREIHNTV

-122 EAHLI
+122 ECHLC
-127 SDLEESMYGQFLA
+127 SDLEESMYSTFLN
-140 AMKANEGLRIVGLTA
+140 AMKQQEGLRIVGLSA
-155 TAFRTGTGPICGP
+155 TPFRTGTGPICGP
-168 ERIFQRVV
+168 DRIFQRIV

-200 EVNTDKVGLRGG
+200 EVNTEKVGLRGG

-230 AACAEILDKTQERHS
+230 AACAEIIEKTQGRHS
-245 ILVFASGIHHA
+245 VLVFASGVHHA
-256 EQIAELLP
+256 EQIAQLLP
-264 GSAVVTGETLP
+264 ESAVVTGETLP

-299 STGFNAR
+299 TTGFNAK

-330 LRLHESKA
+330 LRLHE
-338 NCIAEG
+338 G
-344 QRVLTDHGLVE
+344 
-355 IQNITEAMKIWDG
+355 
-368 IEFVSHCGI
+368 
-377 VLRGEMPV
+377 
-385 ISYAGLIATEDH
+385 
-397 NVWTKEGWKKTGE
+397 KT
-410 CSIKQIPIA
+410 
-419 VTGMDRKGIKLSDG
+419 
-433 YFRDSYSCWREEQA
+433 SC
-447 VFNDHVQRVWE
+447 
-458 KRKEGS
+458 
-464 GHNKVK
+464 
-470 NGWMQK
+470 
-476 VWKKTQLSK
+476 L
-485 ALFRCSKMAA
+485 
-495 DAMYIRKG
+495 
-503 KVHKPQQQLMEKLWR
+503 
-518 AWNNIRIRFSKFNGC
+518 
-533 LPDEKLFD
+533 
-541 HTGSGDRPNQQ
+541 
-552 RSRLCAGEYSSC
+552 
-564 ERKSKCEQQERQRRN
+564 
-579 EKNAQVQNDV
+579 
-589 STCELRGQHFSTPTN
+589 
-604 DHDVCGGNCK
+604 
-614 IQQKVMQAKRRV
+614 
-626 WDIVNCGPRNRF
+626 
-638 TCEGLLVSNCTLLD
+638 LLD
-652 FGGNIAR
+652 FGQNISR

-695 VSPSTVV
+695 VSPATVV

-712 ERELKHDITADETS
+712 DRELKHDITADETS
-726 QLTGATPPEEWE
+726 QLTGAIPPEEWE
-738 VRDVVVRVHTK
+738 VKDVVVRVHTK
-749 KDDSEAPQTV
+749 RDDEHAPQTV
-759 RVDYVCNPI
+759 RVDYVCG
-768 KSSKIDNDCKYQCG
+768 K
-782 ATTGTTRTNGPHVE
+782 TGV
-796 LICDGCG
+796 
-803 KHQKFVPKS
+803 
-812 SVEQAG
+812 AG
-818 NLATITIPEWTCP
+818 NLTTILIPEWTCP

-848 SLCDPPDNAT
+848 SICDPPDNAT

-877 KKDGRWHRITECA
+877 KKDGRWHRVTECF
-890 FESEKPTELAQ
+890 FESKKPTELAQ
-901 QEETKVYSGIED
+901 QEETKVFSGID
-913 DCPF
+913 DDLPF

>member
-1 MSLQPRW
+1 MLVPRW
-8 YQSEANDAVW
+8 YQSEANAAVW
-18 KYMAAKSGNP
+18 EYLGSKSGNC
-28 VVVLPTGAGKSLLI
+28 VAVLPTGAGKSLLI

-56 IVLAHRKELLQQ
+56 VVLAHRKELLQQ

-90 SREIHNAV
+90 KKEIHNAV
-98 VVAGIQSVFR
+98 VVAGIQSVYR

-155 TAFRTGTGPICGP
+155 TPFRTGAGPICGP
-168 ERIFQRVV
+168 DRIFQRVV

-264 GSAVVTGETLP
+264 GSAVVTGDTLP

-299 STGFNAR
+299 TTGFNAR

-338 NCIAEG
+338 NC
-344 QRVLTDHGLVE
+344 L
-355 IQNITEAMKIWDG
+355 
-368 IEFVSHCGI
+368 
-377 VLRGEMPV
+377 
-385 ISYAGLIATEDH
+385 
-397 NVWTKEGWKKTGE
+397 
-410 CSIKQIPIA
+410 
-419 VTGMDRKGIKLSDG
+419 
-433 YFRDSYSCWREEQA
+433 
-447 VFNDHVQRVWE
+447 
-458 KRKEGS
+458 
-464 GHNKVK
+464 
-470 NGWMQK
+470 
-476 VWKKTQLSK
+476 
-485 ALFRCSKMAA
+485 
-495 DAMYIRKG
+495 
-503 KVHKPQQQLMEKLWR
+503 
-518 AWNNIRIRFSKFNGC
+518 
-533 LPDEKLFD
+533 
-541 HTGSGDRPNQQ
+541 
-552 RSRLCAGEYSSC
+552 
-564 ERKSKCEQQERQRRN
+564 
-579 EKNAQVQNDV
+579 
-589 STCELRGQHFSTPTN
+589 
-604 DHDVCGGNCK
+604 
-614 IQQKVMQAKRRV
+614 
-626 WDIVNCGPRNRF
+626 
-638 TCEGLLVSNCTLLD
+638 LLD

-685 GKRCP
+685 GKKCP

-702 CPECNFIFPR
+702 CPECNFVFPR
-712 ERELKHDITADETS
+712 ERELKHDTTADESS

-759 RVDYVCNPI
+759 RVDYVCTKN
-768 KSSKIDNDCKYQCG
+768 
-782 ATTGTTRTNGPHVE
+782 GTE
-796 LICDGCG
+796 
-803 KHQKFVPKS
+803 
-812 SVEQAG
+812 G

-837 RLKFLAWWDAR
+837 RSKFLAWWDAR

-901 QEETKVYSGIED
+901 QEETRVFSGLEED
-913 DCPF
+913 VPF